1 MASLAAPTDDRE
13 ALYARLTR
21 RNRLVGLLRWLV
33 PAAGVLVFVGLLA
46 MIVIDN
52 IGQRFGFS
60 NIRIDRDNLV
70 VETPKLTSTD
80 DDGTLYALSARAARV
95 RPTQTDVIDMEE
107 AVFSMT
113 PTTGPAVEAVAE
125 AGQFQVNDQLLNV
138 PGVTRISS
146 TEGLKGTLEAVFA
159 DLMNWKMVASGTVDI
174 TLPSGT
180 RLVSDGMTYDRATGI
195 YTFTRA
201 NLTLVSTPGETP

>member
-159 DLMNWKMVASGTVDI
+159 DLMNWKMVASGTVDL
-174 TLPSGT
+174 TLPNGT
-180 RLVSDGMTYDRATGI
+180 HLVSDGMTYDRATGI

>member
-13 ALYARLTR
+13 ALYARLMR

-33 PAAGVLVFVGLLA
+33 PAAGVLAFVGLLA

-95 RPTQTDVIDMEE
+95 RPSQTDMIDMEGV
-107 AVFSMT
+107 VFSMT
-113 PTTGPAVEAVAE
+113 PTTGPAVEAAAE

-138 PGVTRISS
+138 PGVTHISS

-159 DLMNWKMVASGTVDI
+159 DLMNWKMVASGTVDF
-174 TLPSGT
+174 TLPNGSH
-180 RLVSDGMTYDRATGI
+180 LVSDGMTYDRATGI

-201 NLTLVSTPGETP
+201 SVTLVSTPGETP

>member
-1 MASLAAPTDDRE
+1 MASLAAPTDTRE
-13 ALYARLTR
+13 ALYTRLTR

-33 PAAGVLVFVGLLA
+33 PAAGVLTFAVVLG

-52 IGQRFGFS
+52 LGQRFGFS

-70 VETPKLTSTD
+70 VETPKLTSTG

-95 RPTQTDVIDMEE
+95 RPTQTDLVDMED
-107 AVFSMT
+107 AVFAMT
-113 PTTGPAVEAVAE
+113 PPTGAALEAVAE
-125 AGQFQVNDQLLNV
+125 AGQFQINDQLLTV
-138 PGVTRISS
+138 PGVTHISS

-174 TLPSGT
+174 TMPNGSH
-180 RLVSDGMTYDRATGI
+180 LVSDGMTYDRATGI
-195 YTFTRA
+195 YTFKRA